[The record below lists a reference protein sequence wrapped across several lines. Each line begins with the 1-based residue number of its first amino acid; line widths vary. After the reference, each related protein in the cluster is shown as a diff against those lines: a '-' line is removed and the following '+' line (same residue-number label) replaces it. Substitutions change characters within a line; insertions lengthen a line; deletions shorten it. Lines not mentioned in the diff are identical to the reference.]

1 MSPTDYLAT
10 IKAALTRSPVVQKWQ
25 IVNEMALS
33 DRGHFRGRLILANGD
48 FVEAS
53 EFFYIRND
61 GIEQQRY
68 RYQWMDAQ
76 QQQLKKRWDNGGVGF
91 LSHLAQGAGSG
102 VVRTVSAVFYF
113 SGSFYVLNRM
123 KG

>member
-1 MSPTDYLAT
+1 V
-10 IKAALTRSPVVQKWQ
+10 IKTLCFRLFDADDKGTALQEAIAALP
-25 IVNEMALS
+25 S
-33 DRGHFRGRLILANGD
+33 DYPSTAWHPWRG
-48 FVEAS
+48 
-53 EFFYIRND
+53 
-61 GIEQQRY
+61 
-68 RYQWMDAQ
+68 
-76 QQQLKKRWDNGGVGF
+76 GF

>member
-76 QQQLKKRWDNGGVGF
+76 QQQLKKRWDNGGVG
-91 LSHLAQGAGSG
+91 SGEWGIGSREWG
-102 VVRTVSAVFYF
+102 
-113 SGSFYVLNRM
+113 G
-123 KG
+123 

>member
-10 IKAALTRSPVVQKWQ
+10 IKEALTRSPIVQEWQ

-33 DRGHFRGRLILANGD
+33 DRGHFRVRLALTNGD

-53 EFFYIRND
+53 EFFYIRNN

-68 RYQWMDAQ
+68 PY
-76 QQQLKKRWDNGGVGF
+76 
-91 LSHLAQGAGSG
+91 
-102 VVRTVSAVFYF
+102 
-113 SGSFYVLNRM
+113 
-123 KG
+123 